1 MREVIL
7 PEIKIIYIPDRKVR
21 FYIDFEKL
29 FNLGLHK
36 SNLVVSFQNKNFEFS
51 EENIFERLLFNSPP
65 EDNIV
70 EEFQPIVIT
79 LTIKVVEKLIVR
91 FLESKS
97 EYDVNYEELE
107 SKFNE
112 IKSKYENLGFI
123 LEFETTSLV
132 PFYLF
137 VLDVLLDV
145 FKIEEEKQ

>member
-36 SNLVVSFQNKNFEFS
+36 SNLVVSFQNKNFELS
-51 EENIFERLLFNSPP
+51 EGNIFERLLFNSPP

-145 FKIEEEKQ
+145 FKIEEEQ

>member
-7 PEIKIIYIPDRKVR
+7 PEIKIIYIPDRKVK

-36 SNLVVSFQNKNFEFS
+36 SNLVVSFQNKNFELS
-51 EENIFERLLFNSPP
+51 EGNIFERLLFNSLP

-145 FKIEEEKQ
+145 FKIEEEK

>member
-145 FKIEEEKQ
+145 FKIEEEQ

>member
-51 EENIFERLLFNSPP
+51 RENIFNRLLFNPPP

-70 EEFQPIVIT
+70 EEFQPIVII
-79 LTIKVVEKLIVR
+79 LTTKVAEKLVDK

-97 EYDVNYEELE
+97 KYDVNYEELE

-123 LEFETTSLV
+123 LEFETTALV

-145 FKIEEEKQ
+145 FKIEEEQ

>member
-7 PEIKIIYIPDRKVR
+7 PEIKITYIPDRKVR

-51 EENIFERLLFNSPP
+51 EENIFERLLFNPPP

-70 EEFQPIVIT
+70 EEFQLIVIT
-79 LTIKVVEKLIVR
+79 LAIKVVEKLIVR

-123 LEFETTSLV
+123 LEFETTALV

-145 FKIEEEKQ
+145 FKIGEEQ

>member
-7 PEIKIIYIPDRKVR
+7 PEIKITYIPDRRVR

-51 EENIFERLLFNSPP
+51 EENIFERLLFNPPP

-70 EEFQPIVIT
+70 EEFQLIVIT

-123 LEFETTSLV
+123 LEFETTALV

-145 FKIEEEKQ
+145 FKIGEEQ

>member
-7 PEIKIIYIPDRKVR
+7 PEIKITYIPDKKVR
-21 FYIDFEKL
+21 FYVDFEKI
-29 FNLGLHK
+29 FNFGLHE
-36 SNLVVSFQNKNFEFS
+36 SNFSVSFQNKNFEFS
-51 EENIFERLLFNSPP
+51 EGNIFERLLFNPPP

-70 EEFQPIVIT
+70 EEFQPIVII
-79 LTIKVVEKLIVR
+79 LTTKVAEKLVNK
-91 FLESKS
+91 FLELKSK
-97 EYDVNYEELE
+97 YDVNYEELE

-123 LEFETTSLV
+123 LEFETTALA

-145 FKIEEEKQ
+145 FKIEEER

>member
-7 PEIKIIYIPDRKVR
+7 PEIKITYIPDRKVK

-36 SNLVVSFQNKNFEFS
+36 SNLVASFQNKNFEFS
-51 EENIFERLLFNSPP
+51 EENIFERLLFNPPP

-70 EEFQPIVIT
+70 EEFQLIFIT

-123 LEFETTSLV
+123 LEFETTALV

-145 FKIEEEKQ
+145 FKIEEEQ